1 MRAMS
6 QINIEDLEAQGPAA
20 HRSAADRFETAFAQD
35 VNARAVVAVDSFGAA
50 MRHALEIAGVG
61 AGDEIITSPY
71 NSRVTH
77 SAILSLGAR
86 PVFVDVEEYSL
97 NMNSRLIA
105 GAITGRTKAIV
116 VVHTAGLPADIA
128 TIHQIAAEHGLR
140 VIEDAALAFPS
151 EYRGTMVGGTSDF
164 TCFGFHGLG
173 VLCTGNPEWARQCR
187 ARSHPVNDALA
198 ADSLHHLA
206 NAESEWMRRT
216 EIARKYNRAFGE
228 LPELQIPA
236 DRFDCEHAWNLYM
249 LRLNMERFNIRRGE
263 FFVRLIDQGIDAR
276 VHFIP
281 LHVHPF
287 CRETYGYKSEDFPVA
302 YHEHLREVS
311 LPICSDM
318 SDEDADKVIEG
329 VREIVRGSRAG

>member
-6 QINIEDLEAQGPAA
+6 QIKIEDLKAQDPAA
-20 HRSAADRFETAFAQD
+20 HRSAVDRFETSFAQN
-35 VNARAVVAVDSFGAA
+35 VNARYAVAVDSFGAA
-50 MRHALEIAGVG
+50 MRYALEIAGVG

-86 PVFVDVEEYSL
+86 PVFADVEEYSL

-105 GAITGRTKAIV
+105 GAITGRTRAIV
-116 VVHTAGLPADIA
+116 PVHTAGLPADIT
-128 TIHQIAAEHGLR
+128 TIHQIAGEHGLH

-173 VLCTGNPEWARQCR
+173 VLCAGNPEWARQCR
-187 ARSHPVNDALA
+187 AKSHPLNEAYA

-206 NAESEWMRRT
+206 NAESEWIRRT
-216 EIARKYNRAFGE
+216 EIARMYNHAFGE

-249 LRLNMERFNIRRGE
+249 LRLNLDLLRINRAEFMEELTRRK
-263 FFVRLIDQGIDAR
+263 IDAR
-276 VHFIP
+276 MHFIP
-281 LHVHPF
+281 LHVHPY
-287 CRETYGYKSEDFPVA
+287 CSDVQSRQPEDFPVA
-302 YHEHLREVS
+302 YRESMREVS
-311 LPICSDM
+311 LPIRSEMTDI
-318 SDEDADKVIEG
+318 DVGDVICAVTETA
-329 VREIVRGSRAG
+329 EKWGS